1 AHARISR
8 GSPVRIRYSTAEDG
22 TPVQQAYIY
31 TRDEHG
37 IDRNRVE
44 VEALKVLRRL
54 RSSGHNAYVVGGA
67 VRDLVLGR
75 NPKDFDIATD
85 AAPGRIRKL
94 FRNSRIIGK
103 RFRLVHIFFH
113 EKIVEVST
121 FRAEESGGFN
131 NVYGAIEEDV
141 KRRDFTMNAL
151 YFDPDEGLILD
162 YVGGYDDINEG
173 RLKPVIPID
182 RIFTED
188 PVRMIR
194 AVKYAETGGFKMDGR
209 LRRQIKRNSALLG
222 TCPDS
227 RLTEELFKILASGS
241 AGPIFRQLYQFG
253 LLPYMLPSVSY
264 FLQRRRFTEFQRRFF
279 ESLVHLDERRNAG
292 EEIGRDIDIAH
303 LTADFLF
310 LVSSPGQEQRI
321 PFREAFTEMKQ
332 FIRPAS
338 PPNKDVE
345 RALVYLLRKRKKYR
359 KAGHI

>member
-1 AHARISR
+1 L
-8 GSPVRIRYSTAEDG
+8 RIRYSTAEDG

-31 TRDEHG
+31 TREDHG
-37 IDRNRVE
+37 IDRRKVD

-54 RSSGHNAYVVGGA
+54 RAGGHNAYIVGGA
-67 VRDLVLGR
+67 VRDLVLGKT
-75 NPKDFDIATD
+75 PKDFDIATD

-103 RFRLVHIFFH
+103 RFRLVHIFFR
-113 EKIVEVST
+113 EKIIEVST

-141 KRRDFTMNAL
+141 KRRDFTINAL
-151 YFDPDEGLILD
+151 YFDPDEGIILD
-162 YVGGYDDINEG
+162 YVGGYEDITG
-173 RLKPVIPID
+173 GKLKPVIPTE
-182 RIFTED
+182 RIFSED

-194 AVKYAETGGFKMDGR
+194 AIKYAQTAGLKMVGP
-209 LRRQIKRNSALLG
+209 LKRQIKRNSELME
-222 TCPDS
+222 TCPAS
-227 RLTEELFKILASGS
+227 RLTEELFKILASGATRS
-241 AGPIFRQLYQFG
+241 IFEQLHEYG
-253 LLPYMLPSVSY
+253 LLKYMLPSVAY
-264 FLQRRRFTEFQRRFF
+264 FLQGRTFTEFQKRFF
-279 ESLVHLDERRNAG
+279 DSLGYLDERRAAG

-310 LVSSPGQEQRI
+310 LISEAGTEQRV
-321 PFREAFTEMKQ
+321 PFKEAFTEMKQ

-359 KAGHI
+359 KTGHL